1 MDREPLPGIPD
12 FVDEAVG
19 GGDANA
25 ETLRIG
31 GGQFGDVG
39 RDLPLAELGVLGV
52 EELKEVLDRRTPVG
66 HGPSLRCR
74 GLMSGAVCGPP
85 FGTERS
91 IHSARDRESWQRS
104 GRIPQLPGLPGFGG
118 LNSSQGCAD
127 LQPLGNYRKSHRD
140 RSDMTAGVAASDGPG
155 GERPLIICGMHR
167 SGTSFVASLV
177 AGAGVHLGDELL
189 ESSPG
194 NPRGHFEDVGILDF
208 HRTVLIANGIVSE
221 GYTTQATIALSPSL
235 RRQAADL
242 LAARAGR
249 GRTWGWKEPR
259 TTLFLDVWQTLVPE
273 ARFLLLFRRPW
284 EVVDSL
290 FRRGETTFRHNPAF
304 ALDVWLHYN
313 RLLLEFATRAGCAT
327 RSASGS
333 TGRSAIRPTATT
345 TRGSCRMATRAGPRC
360 SPPCAPSRSRST
372 GSCRN

>member
-1 MDREPLPGIPD
+1 
-12 FVDEAVG
+12 
-19 GGDANA
+19 
-25 ETLRIG
+25 
-31 GGQFGDVG
+31 
-39 RDLPLAELGVLGV
+39 
-52 EELKEVLDRRTPVG
+52 
-66 HGPSLRCR
+66 
-74 GLMSGAVCGPP
+74 
-85 FGTERS
+85 
-91 IHSARDRESWQRS
+91 
-104 GRIPQLPGLPGFGG
+104 
-118 LNSSQGCAD
+118 
-127 LQPLGNYRKSHRD
+127 
-140 RSDMTAGVAASDGPG
+140 MTAGVAASDGPG

-313 RLLLEFATRAGCAT
+313 RLLLEFATRNPEVTLVCEAAQAVANPRGLCDSIRQRLHVPIGDPPDCYDDSLLLQDGDAGRPALLAAMCPESITLYRQLQELTGTPADGFT
-327 RSASGS
+327 APTPLALRGHLLAEWQRSAVHGAVH
-333 TGRSAIRPTATT
+333 GDGARGHRGPDQRRSPRGGDWRRRWPLSWWQRPPP
-345 TRGSCRMATRAGPRC
+345 RRA
-360 SPPCAPSRSRST
+360 A
-372 GSCRN
+372 